1 MVAAARVYGLT
12 TAEAREVVDAQIAVI
27 EHDFDEAADLAR
39 LTRAQRNFLW
49 HRQILSRHTIHGY
62 TLGK

>member
-1 MVAAARVYGLT
+1 VYGLT
-12 TAEAREVVDAQIAVI
+12 TAQAREIVDAQVAVI

-49 HRQILSRHTIHGY
+49 HRQILNPHSSYGY
-62 TLGK
+62 TARM